1 MTIQVGDKIPS
12 VLLQEKTADGV
23 QPVKTDDL
31 FKGKRV
37 VLFAVPGAFTPT
49 CSAKHLPGFVQNAD
63 QLKKKGIDAVACVA
77 VNDAFVMDAWGK
89 EHGAPGK
96 VRMIGDGNA
105 DLTKAL
111 GVDRDA
117 SANGMGVR
125 SKRYSMI
132 VENGV
137 VKVFNL
143 EPTGEYGASMPSAL
157 KISTDE
163 AETPRITSACGLAF
177 SASTL
182 AVITPVESRTN
193 FRSMLGL
200 VFWND
205 SV

>member
-1 MTIQVGDKIPS
+1 MTVSQGSRAPEATVHELGDAGPKAVS
-12 VLLQEKTADGV
+12 TKE
-23 QPVKTDDL
+23 
-31 FKGKRV
+31 
-37 VLFAVPGAFTPT
+37 LFAGRKVAVFGLPGAFTRT
-49 CSAKHLPGFVQNAD
+49 CSSKHLPGFVQHAAA
-63 QLKKKGIDAVACVA
+63 LKAKGIDDILCVS

-132 VENGV
+132 VDNGV

-143 EPTGEYGASMPSAL
+143 EPTGEYGVSSA
-157 KISTDE
+157 E
-163 AETPRITSACGLAF
+163 H
-177 SASTL
+177 
-182 AVITPVESRTN
+182 
-193 FRSMLGL
+193 MLTQL
-200 VFWND
+200 
-205 SV
+205 